1 MNPGDHELFGARTP
15 LVHCPVCDERL
26 EYVEDGVAVDKD
38 VVLDRRCPGCDYR
51 DSVATSSL
59 SVAVWYR
66 RETRILAELRPLVV
80 FLVESSTSEN
90 ALQSGR
96 LQEIN

>member
-26 EYVEDGVAVDKD
+26 EYDED
-38 VVLDRRCPGCDYR
+38 VVAADTDVMLDRTCPGCDYR
-51 DSVATSSL
+51 DSVTTSSL
-59 SVAVWYR
+59 RVAVWYR

-80 FLVESSTSEN
+80 FLVESSSSEN
-90 ALQSGR
+90 ALATAR
-96 LQEIN
+96 LQEIS